1 MTAQGKLDR
10 RIKAW
15 IEIKELDQIPIRT
28 PYVNVPDFPE
38 SSRVKLKDVPKLTAS
53 VRRLDI
59 SKQLDSGVPA
69 LASLISLM
77 DRADAEELY
86 NNLSSLSSPMDFD
99 EFTALEWFTACHN
112 LKTETIGS
120 AVSGFFLLAEINYTE
135 KALFDFSEALACFY
149 KVLQNNN
156 IKQNN
161 RIEILFRVARLFP
174 HRFTFV
180 CVRIVSGGNKILPA
194 VENMLS
200 RLNELDLSKEEST
213 SVLDF
218 TMETGWLLS
227 SQDFDQVWKL
237 ISRKGS
243 RIQGRLTGGMVPM
256 SSIRFLAGL
265 FRGIEEKKG
274 MDEFLAGERRDRVG
288 RLFNISSSRRKEKAL
303 SSFPKLKQLIDQ
315 QIQLDLTVEAISHR
329 IAENNHS
336 KLGFT
341 VIVFLEKVLNGVTFN
356 ALMKFLAAAAGEL
369 SFEVM
374 KFLEKLVV
382 ESTSENRLPVSD
394 FMLFTSVVTRVFSV
408 CTMRERTALKS
419 FYRALTNMDQ
429 LQTKWAV
436 EQLDQA
442 LVSVSDVSSVL
453 SATSLIL
460 RASGEESRGEFLSR
474 ISVTGR
480 LLDTF
485 SESDREKALSGLVP
499 AWVEILLSFSLE
511 TEEKVI
517 EFLLKINDRNNRS
530 RYLEKV
536 VTGLLGE
543 IHPNDTVFD
552 DCLAFAVDGY
562 NSSGVIE
569 KLREVEHEVFKKVF
583 RAGGRIKKV
592 DGLMVDL
599 LAMPGFEGE
608 KTGQLISGI
617 RLICNRFSRLAVW
630 EESGDSLFDEFIVHG
645 VGDILR
651 SFVDNPS
658 SLEYVTE
665 ETIELLLDKLIQ
677 DGQEH
682 TSSSRMVNP
691 GGTAQTFFG
700 SILPAAIHLF
710 SRKAQA
716 LPAFLFDISS
726 EFSRSVGGMTADE
739 DFVDFLV
746 GKLEMEIQQDRVTV
760 LESWLSQKTPPP
772 LQIPERWSNKR
783 RKEWNSLRVREDTSR
798 MKLFGAVSAIVGSSG
813 SREKEA
819 ILSTAGCLSRQL
831 ERAAVPGAS
840 VLSLKWDRAMMDQL
854 LSLCGET
861 PLFEFFKGG
870 FSLRGIDPDMLS
882 YLESIPGF
890 MEQDIFHAWRQ
901 AALPPLLNCAME
913 IVLVSGNSQAHAMK
927 MAKSATEAVEFL
939 GYDSANSFLSTL
951 QESIRYTSS
960 YENASSQ
967 MEKNFLLPLWKRN
980 SAERLDLLML
990 GLKDSRL
997 LTTILHER
1005 LSLEDR
1011 VVGKV
1016 RFMKHYATLFITV
1029 EKALL
1034 GIQSDF
1040 EKSKL
1045 ADGLMD
1051 SWIFSGTG
1059 SSTKKPVVEIS
1070 ETVELVQDVFRR
1082 VKYGSGI
1089 VSASE
1094 AGEISADM
1102 RRKYRDNADSVAIIL
1117 RWTVDPAREGLL
1129 QLLEESQLLL
1139 QAAGT
1144 DAELMKLLD
1153 MHGARSGFLKEAQP
1167 YSENPSA
1174 LKKYLMTLSEDGEQ
1188 D

>member
-1 MTAQGKLDR
+1 MAVLGELDR

-15 IEIKELDQIPIRT
+15 IEIKELNQIPIRT
-28 PYVNVPDFPE
+28 PYVNVPDLPE
-38 SSRVKLKDVPKLTAS
+38 SSQVKIKDVPKLTAS
-53 VRRLDI
+53 VGRLGI
-59 SKQLDSGVPA
+59 SKQLGSAVSV

-77 DRADAEELY
+77 DRADAGRLY
-86 NNLSSLSSPMDFD
+86 NSLSSLSSSMDFD
-99 EFTALEWFTACHN
+99 ESNALEWFTACHD
-112 LKTETIGS
+112 LKTDTIGS
-120 AVSGFFLLAEINYTE
+120 AIYGFFLLAEINYKE
-135 KALFDFSEALACFY
+135 KKHFDFSVALACLY
-149 KVLQNNN
+149 KVLQSNS
-156 IKQNN
+156 IKNKK
-161 RIEILFRVARLFP
+161 RVEILFSAARQFP
-174 HRFTFV
+174 HRFPFV
-180 CVRIVSGGNKILPA
+180 CIRIVSAGNKILPA

-200 RLNELDLSKEEST
+200 RLNSLDLTREEST

-227 SQDFDQVWKL
+227 GQDFDQVWKL

-243 RIQGRLTGGMVPM
+243 RIQGSLTGGMVPM
-256 SSIRFLAGL
+256 SSVRFLAGL
-265 FRGIEEKKG
+265 FRGIEEIKG
-274 MDEFLAGERRDRVG
+274 MDEFLADERRDRV
-288 RLFNISSSRRKEKAL
+288 RALFKISSLHRAEETL
-303 SSFPKLKQLIDQ
+303 SSFPKLKLLIDQ
-315 QIQLDLTVEAISHR
+315 QIQLDLTEEAISHR
-329 IAENNHS
+329 ITENNHS

-341 VIVFLEKVLNGVTFN
+341 VIIFLEKVLDGVFYDG
-356 ALMKFLAAAAGEL
+356 LMRFLAATACEL

-382 ESTSENRLPVSD
+382 ESSSENKLSLSD
-394 FMLFTSVVTRVFSV
+394 FMLFAGVVARVFSV
-408 CTMRERTALKS
+408 CTMQDRTALKS
-419 FYRALTNMDQ
+419 FYRALTKLDLSQ
-429 LQTKWAV
+429 VAWAV

-442 LVSVSDVSSVL
+442 LVNISVVSSVL
-453 SATSLIL
+453 SATSLVL
-460 RASGEESRGEFLSR
+460 RASGEENRKEFISR
-474 ISVTGR
+474 ISVTSK
-480 LLDTF
+480 LIDTF
-485 SESDREKALSGLVP
+485 SETDREKALSGLVP

-517 EFLLKINDRNNRS
+517 GFLKRISDRNNRS
-530 RYLEKV
+530 RYLENV
-536 VTGLLGE
+536 VTGLLSE
-543 IHPNDTVFD
+543 LHPKDTVFE

-583 RAGGRIKKV
+583 RAGGRIKRV

-599 LAMPGFEGE
+599 LAVPGFEGE
-608 KTGQLISGI
+608 KTEQLISEI

-665 ETIELLLDKLIQ
+665 EIIELLLDKLIQ

-682 TSSSRMVNP
+682 TSSCRMVNP

-710 SRKAQA
+710 GRKAKA
-716 LPAFLFDISS
+716 LPSFLFEISS

-739 DFVDFLV
+739 KFVDFLV
-746 GKLEMEIQQDRVTV
+746 VKLEMEIQQDSVTV

-772 LQIPERWSNKR
+772 LQIPEKWSNQK
-783 RKEWNSLRVREDTSR
+783 RKEWNSLRAREDTSK
-798 MKLFGAVSAIVGSSG
+798 MKLFGAVSAIIGSSG
-813 SREKEA
+813 SKKKEA
-819 ILSTAGCLSRQL
+819 ILNTAGCLSRQL
-831 ERAAVPGAS
+831 ERAAVSGAS
-840 VLSLKWDRAMMDQL
+840 SLSLKWDKTMIEQL
-854 LSLCGET
+854 LSLCGKT

-870 FSLRGIDPDMLS
+870 NSLSKVDSDILS

-913 IVLVSGNSQAHAMK
+913 IVLVSGNSQTHAMK
-927 MAKSATEAVEFL
+927 MAKSATDAVEFL

-960 YENASSQ
+960 YENASAQ

-997 LTTILHER
+997 LTTILLER

-1016 RFMKHYATLFITV
+1016 KFMKHYATLFITV
-1029 EKALL
+1029 ENALL
-1034 GIQSDF
+1034 GIHSDF
-1040 EKSKL
+1040 EKTKI

-1051 SWIFSGTG
+1051 SWVFSGTG
-1059 SSTKKPVVEIS
+1059 SCTRKPVMEIF
-1070 ETVELVQDVFRR
+1070 ETVELVRDIFRR
-1082 VKYGSGI
+1082 VKYNSGV

-1144 DAELMKLLD
+1144 DAELMRLLD
-1153 MHGARSGFLKEAQP
+1153 MHGARSGFLQEAEP
-1167 YSENPSA
+1167 YSEDPSA
-1174 LKKYLMTLSEDGEQ
+1174 LKKFLKTLSEDGELN
-1188 D
+1188 

>member
-1 MTAQGKLDR
+1 MAAQGELDR

-15 IEIKELDQIPIRT
+15 VEIKELGQIPVRT

-38 SSRVKLKDVPKLTAS
+38 PSRVKMKDVPRLTAS
-53 VRRLDI
+53 VGRLGV
-59 SKQLDSGVPA
+59 SKQMGSAVA
-69 LASLISLM
+69 TLASLISLM
-77 DRADAEELY
+77 DRADAEKLY
-86 NNLSSLSSPMDFD
+86 THLSSLSSPMDFD
-99 EFTALEWFTACHN
+99 EVIALKWFNVCHN
-112 LKTETIGS
+112 LKTEIIGS
-120 AVSGFFLLAEINYTE
+120 GISGFFLLAEINYKE
-135 KALFDFSEALACFY
+135 KTQFDFSGALACLY
-149 KVLQNNN
+149 KVLQSNSIKNNV
-156 IKQNN
+156 
-161 RIEILFRVARLFP
+161 RIEVLFRVARQFP

-200 RLNELDLSKEEST
+200 RLNGLDLSREEST

-227 SQDFDQVWKL
+227 GQDFDQVWKL

-243 RIQGRLTGGMVPM
+243 RIQGRLTGSMVPI

-265 FRGIEEKKG
+265 FRGIEETKG
-274 MDEFLAGERRDRVG
+274 MDEFLAGERRKRVG
-288 RLFNISSSRRKEKAL
+288 TLFKISSSHGVEKAL
-303 SSFPKLKQLIDQ
+303 SSFPELKQLIDQ

-329 IAENNHS
+329 IAEDNHS

-341 VIVFLEKVLNGVTFN
+341 VVVFLEKALNEVTFDG
-356 ALMKFLAAAAGEL
+356 LMKFLAAAATEL

-374 KFLEKLVV
+374 KFLEKLAV
-382 ESTSENRLPVSD
+382 ESTSENRLPLSD
-394 FMLFTSVVTRVFSV
+394 FMLFAGVVVRVFSV
-408 CTMRERTALKS
+408 CTKQDRTALKS
-419 FYRALTNMDQ
+419 FYRALTRLDPSQ
-429 LQTKWAV
+429 ITWAV

-442 LVSVSDVSSVL
+442 LVSVPAVSSVL
-453 SATSLIL
+453 SATSLVL
-460 RASGEESRGEFLSR
+460 RASGEENRKEFLSR
-474 ISVTGR
+474 ISITSR
-480 LLDTF
+480 LIDTF
-485 SESDREKALSGLVP
+485 SETDREKALSGLVP

-517 EFLLKINDRNNRS
+517 EFLQKINDRNNRS
-530 RYLEKV
+530 RYLENV
-536 VTGLLGE
+536 VTGLLSE
-543 IHPNDTVFD
+543 LHPGDTVFN

-583 RAGGRIKKV
+583 RAGDRIKMV

-608 KTGQLISGI
+608 KTEQLISGI

-630 EESGDSLFDEFIVHG
+630 EESGDSLFDEFIIHG

-658 SLEYVTE
+658 TLEYVTE

-710 SRKAQA
+710 GRKPQA
-716 LPAFLFDISS
+716 LPAFLFEISS

-746 GKLEMEIQQDRVTV
+746 VKLNMEIQQDSVTV

-772 LQIPERWSNKR
+772 LQIPERWSNQR
-783 RKEWNSLRVREDTSR
+783 RKEWNSLRVREDTSK
-798 MKLFGAVSAIVGSSG
+798 MKLFGAVSAIVGSCG
-813 SREKEA
+813 SEKKEA
-819 ILSTAGCLSRQL
+819 ILNTAGCLSRQL
-831 ERAAVPGAS
+831 ERAAVSGAS
-840 VLSLKWDRAMMDQL
+840 TLSLKWDRAKMEQL
-854 LSLCGET
+854 LSLCGKT
-861 PLFEFFKGG
+861 SLFEFFKGG
-870 FSLRGIDPDMLS
+870 NSLSNVDPDMLS

-901 AALPPLLNCAME
+901 AALPPLLNCAVE
-913 IVLVSGNSQAHAMK
+913 IVLVSGDSQAHAMK
-927 MAKSATEAVEFL
+927 MAESATDAVEFL

-960 YENASSQ
+960 YENASAQ

-980 SAERLDLLML
+980 SAERLDLLTL
-990 GLKDSRL
+990 SLKDSRL
-997 LTTILHER
+997 LKTILQER

-1029 EKALL
+1029 ENALL
-1034 GIQSDF
+1034 CIRSDF
-1040 EKSKL
+1040 EKTKI

-1051 SWIFSGTG
+1051 SWVFSGTDFR
-1059 SSTKKPVVEIS
+1059 TKKPVMEIS
-1070 ETVELVQDVFRR
+1070 ETVELVRDIFRR
-1082 VKYGSGI
+1082 VKYNTGI

-1144 DAELMKLLD
+1144 DAELMRLLD
-1153 MHGARSGFLKEAQP
+1153 MYGARSGFLKEAEP

-1174 LKKYLMTLSEDGEQ
+1174 LKKFLKTLSEDGEQ
-1188 D
+1188 N